1 MRDPVEP
8 LESRALRYVEANWV
22 DIWRRINLGGLVQHQ
37 SELSFLLAVF
47 AEEAHLAAARR
58 CAEMLETEGVMLPIV
73 TPETKQDRCVR
84 FARAFAQKIRDEFGL
99 PASNPSP
106 AVPGG
111 DEK

>member
-1 MRDPVEP
+1 MSDTLERGGETYVNIDYLKAAIEAARRRGPVVVTHDTMC
-8 LESRALRYVEANWV
+8 SQINAAV
-22 DIWRRINLGGLVQHQ
+22 D
-37 SELSFLLAVF
+37 F
-47 AEEAHLAAARR
+47 AKRETARR
-58 CAEMLETEGVMLPIV
+58 CAEMLETEGVLLPIE

-111 DEK
+111 EDSQ